1 MADQSLLSN
10 LIKRLEAATSKL
22 EDIAL
27 GKNNSGA
34 SAPVVA
40 QEGASEAD
48 SNSPALRAFDDIIFS
63 SLKTFVDNSKNIDG
77 LVKEQSDAVE
87 QIFQAQRKLIS
98 IATQAQKPDVTS
110 SVYAELLKP
119 TQQALEKITEIRE
132 KNRASPFFNH
142 LSTVGEGI
150 PALGWV
156 AVEPAPAP
164 YVGEMKDSAV
174 FYANRVMKEFKDK
187 DRKHIVWA
195 NSFISLLGDLQVYVK
210 EHHTTGL
217 VWNPKGQDAK
227 VFLNDNAPPAPAGGA
242 IPPPPPPPPADF
254 QAPPKQSA
262 PDMTNLFNDLNKG
275 EGITSGLKK
284 VSKDQMTHKNPELR
298 SGGVV
303 APSAP
308 KPSAAPT
315 PVTKAP
321 KKVAKFELE
330 GNKWVV
336 ENQINNQELII
347 EHTETRQSVY
357 IYGCEGSTIQV
368 KGKVNA
374 IILDTCKK
382 TGVVFDSTV
391 STIDIVN
398 SKSVQ
403 VQVLGVTPT
412 IVIDKTDGAQLF
424 LSKECL
430 GVDVFTAKSS
440 EVNIS
445 IPSAD
450 GDFVEKPVPEQFKS
464 KIVDGLVVT
473 EAVEHA
479 SA

>member
-1 MADQSLLSN
+1 MADQSLLTT

-27 GKNNSGA
+27 GKKVTGA
-34 SAPVVA
+34 SAPVAA
-40 QEGASEAD
+40 QEGAAGEDAA
-48 SNSPALRAFDDIIFS
+48 PALRAFDDIIFS
-63 SLKTFVDNSKNIDG
+63 SLKTFVDNSKTIDG
-77 LVKEQSDAVE
+77 LVKEQVRNVSDAVE

-119 TQQALEKITEIRE
+119 TQLALEKITDIRE
-132 KNRASPFFNH
+132 KNRASPFYNH

-195 NSFISLLGDLQVYVK
+195 NSFIALLTDLQAYVK

-217 VWNPKGQDAK
+217 VWNPKGRDAQT
-227 VFLNDNAPPAPAGGA
+227 FLNDNAAPPAPAGGSV
-242 IPPPPPPPPADF
+242 PPPPPPPPADF
-254 QAPPKQSA
+254 QAPAQQST
-262 PDMTNLFNDLNKG
+262 PDMSNLFNEINKG
-275 EGITSGLKK
+275 EGITAGLKK

-298 SGGVV
+298 ASGAV
-303 APSAP
+303 AASASAP
-308 KPSAAPT
+308 APAQKPAAPT
-315 PVTKAP
+315 ATKKP
-321 KKVAKFELE
+321 AKFQLD
-330 GNKWVV
+330 GNKWII
-336 ENQINNQELII
+336 ENQINNQQLII
-347 EHTETRQSVY
+347 DQTETRQSVY

-374 IILDTCKK
+374 IIVDTCKK
-382 TGVVFDSTV
+382 TGVVFESTV

-430 GVDVFTAKSS
+430 DVDVFTAKSS
-440 EVNIS
+440 
-445 IPSAD
+445 
-450 GDFVEKPVPEQFKS
+450 EKPVPEQFKS
-464 KIVDGLVVT
+464 KIVNGQVVT

-479 SA
+479 GV